1 MAKRRV
7 RTLEEWFSLDPRP
20 MSKYRFA
27 KELGITPSYVT
38 RLCKTH
44 NPPWPGRPLARKIGE
59 VTRGFVTANDLCGLE
74 VAEAP
79 DKVMGSETSC

>member
-1 MAKRRV
+1 MTKRKV

-38 RLCKTH
+38 RLCKP
-44 NPPWPGRPLARKIGE
+44 NGPWPGRQLAKKIGE
-59 VTRGFVTANDLCGLE
+59 VTRGFVTANDLCGFGGGQTE
-74 VAEAP
+74 
-79 DKVMGSETSC
+79 